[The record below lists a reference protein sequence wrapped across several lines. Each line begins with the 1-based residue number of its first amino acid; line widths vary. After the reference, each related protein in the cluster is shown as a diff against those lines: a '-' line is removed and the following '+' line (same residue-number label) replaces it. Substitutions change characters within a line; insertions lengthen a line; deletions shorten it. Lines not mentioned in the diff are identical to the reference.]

1 MYSGSRNRK
10 ESTQKPPFMPPLLLS
25 ATLLL
30 TGCAPEEKT
39 LLLTPETASEEE
51 TELAGSSRD
60 FTVKKIYT
68 YTYETRSQLDKSAFL
83 QDCDENEIHIIALE
97 DADGEEKLAYRQVDY
112 RYGFYDT
119 VGEFLQ
125 TWEDWNNPDG
135 GEMESD
141 LYIHRLL
148 PSPDGK
154 QLLVY
159 VQSAFWDRTMVWL
172 YALGEQELLL
182 YEGDIPTAG
191 DLQGSFSPTGRWV
204 TFDAAGAS
212 TGDTCLVPVYDCL
225 KEREED
231 APAPW
236 LMSSTSAL
244 FYPFDQILHTN
255 QHSSAWP
262 WKSALLDVDGQAGLI
277 SFAQEPDPSSVSA
290 TRILPLSPSV
300 VPDASLL
307 SEDAEQL
314 PNQYQYQS
322 CYLFEYEDMP
332 YLHYSITEDGREIE
346 YLGNPSHLCSI
357 EMDTFTSPRESM
369 NFPGIVWDFLRL
381 DSGDVLVALAQETNQ
396 NAADYGTEK
405 FFSALIPRGVCT
417 ANPYLCSAANPHLR
431 SAENPYLC
439 HTASAQKP
447 ATAQAKT
454 SLFLAGG
461 DDTQGNTENHS
472 SQYLD
477 VDNNLSVTIQELWG
491 IQSADLYLYPGGTSE
506 GQLLYKNLQNLLS
519 MEYDAQ
525 NGRILLE
532 TYEGNDLSHRK
543 CILLEL

>member
-10 ESTQKPPFMPPLLLS
+10 ESTQKTPIMPPLLLS

-39 LLLTPETASEEE
+39 LLLTTETASEEE

-83 QDCDENEIHIIALE
+83 QGCDENEIHIIALE

-135 GEMESD
+135 GEMEGD
-141 LYIHRLL
+141 LYIDKLL

-159 VQSAFWDRTMVWL
+159 VQSAFWDRVMVWL
-172 YALGEQELLL
+172 YTLGEQELLL
-182 YEGDIPTAG
+182 YEGDVPTVG

-212 TGDTCLVPVYDCL
+212 TGDTCLVPVYDCR

-255 QHSSAWP
+255 QHSSVWP
-262 WKSALLDVDGQAGLI
+262 WKSALLDIDGQAGLI
-277 SFAQEPDPSSVSA
+277 SFVQEPAYSSVSA
-290 TRILPLSPSV
+290 TRILPLSPSI

-314 PNQYQYQS
+314 PNHYQYQS
-322 CYLFEYEDMP
+322 CYLYEYEGMP
-332 YLHYSITEDGREIE
+332 YLYFSITEDGKVID
-346 YLGNPSHLCSI
+346 YLGNPSHLCSVD
-357 EMDTFTSPRESM
+357 MDTFSTQNSLYD
-369 NFPGIVWDFLRL
+369 FPGIVWDFLRL

-396 NAADYGTEK
+396 NASDYGTEK
-405 FFSALIPRGVCT
+405 FFSALIPHGVC
-417 ANPYLCSAANPHLR
+417 AA
-431 SAENPYLC
+431 NPYLC
-439 HTASAQKP
+439 HT
-447 ATAQAKT
+447 
-454 SLFLAGG
+454 SLFLAEG
-461 DDTQGNTENHS
+461 DDTQGNTVNHS

-477 VDNNLSVTIQELWG
+477 VDSNLSVTIQELWG